1 MLSSKTHSVI
11 TGYTIIDTKTHKS
24 VSRAY
29 ESKVSF
35 RKMTPREIS
44 AYVKTG
50 EPLERG
56 GGYAIQ
62 DIGSIFIKKM
72 EGDFFGIMG
81 LPICALVQDLKKFGV
96 KALTS

>member
-1 MLSSKTHSVI
+1 MTSS
-11 TGYTIIDTKTHKS
+11 
-24 VSRAY
+24 
-29 ESKVSF
+29 
-35 RKMTPREIS
+35 EIA

-62 DIGSIFIKKM
+62 EIGSIFIRKI

-81 LPICALVQDLKKFGV
+81 LPVYELV
-96 KALTS
+96 